1 MNDRM
6 LFINPVVAVVVPRM
20 LLGAFPTVVLYDV
33 GFVPIHDIAPAPVNN
48 RPIPVCVSANRLV
61 VG

>member
-6 LFINPVVAVVVPRM
+6 LFIDPVVAVVVSPM
-20 LLGAFPTVVLYDV
+20 SLGAFSTVALYDV
-33 GFVPIHDIAPAPVNN
+33 GFVPIHDHAPAPDNN
-48 RPIPVCVSANRLV
+48 RPIPMCVSANRLV